1 MVDNQT
7 QAAAAA
13 QLIETW
19 TDAQLVADFEMMEQ
33 DVRRGKYKYR
43 MTWADAVS
51 LVDIACQVAS
61 KNGLDGPQLRQAMHV
76 ITKGCQ

>member
-19 TDAQLVADFEMMEQ
+19 TDEQLEADYNALHANAKT
-33 DVRRGKYKYR
+33 V

-51 LVDIACQVAS
+51 LVDICLLYTSDAADE
-61 KNGLDGPQLRQAMHV
+61 GLV
-76 ITKGCQ
+76 

>member
-19 TDAQLVADFEMMEQ
+19 TDEQLAVEYHASPS
-33 DVRRGKYKYR
+33 V

-61 KNGLDGPQLRQAMHV
+61 KNGMHGPHLRLAMRV
-76 ITKGCQ
+76 ITKGCH

>member
-1 MVDNQT
+1 MVDTQT

-19 TDAQLVADFEMMEQ
+19 TDEQLEADYNALHADEKT
-33 DVRRGKYKYR
+33 V

-61 KNGLDGPQLRQAMHV
+61 KNGMRERQLRLAMSV
-76 ITKGCQ
+76 ITKGCH

>member
-19 TDAQLVADFEMMEQ
+19 TDEQLAVEYHASHS
-33 DVRRGKYKYR
+33 V
-43 MTWADAVS
+43 MTWADAIS
-51 LVDIACQVAS
+51 LVDAACGVATMH
-61 KNGLDGPQLRQAMHV
+61 GMDGPQLRQAMRV
-76 ITKGCQ
+76 ITKGCH

>member
-13 QLIETW
+13 QFIETW
-19 TDAQLVADFEMMEQ
+19 TEQQVEHEHAMMEQ
-33 DVRRGKYKYR
+33 SV

-61 KNGLDGPQLRQAMHV
+61 KNGMHGPQLRLAMHV
-76 ITKGCQ
+76 ITKGCH

>member
-19 TDAQLVADFEMMEQ
+19 TDAQLEADYKMMEES
-33 DVRRGKYKYR
+33 V

-51 LVDIACQVAS
+51 LVDIACQIAS
-61 KNGLDGPQLRQAMHV
+61 KNGLHGPQLRLAMRV
-76 ITKGCQ
+76 ITKGCH

>member
-19 TDAQLVADFEMMEQ
+19 TEQQVEADYYQ
-33 DVRRGKYKYR
+33 GKCDGL

-51 LVDIACQVAS
+51 LVDIACQFAS
-61 KNGLDGPQLRQAMHV
+61 KNGFDEQQLRMAMRV
-76 ITKGCQ
+76 ITKGCH